1 MLIPAKTTH
10 KGRAR
15 GGVAKVDRRQSGLAG
30 ERFAMSKWAR
40 TVMIGLLGAFALLY
54 AVALAALYVGE
65 RKLLYFP
72 NAVEVAPAS
81 VGLPNAERLHLT
93 TGDGERLLAWY
104 IAPAAGKPLILY
116 FHGNGGRARSARR
129 AFQRLRGGGRWAAG

>member
-1 MLIPAKTTH
+1 
-10 KGRAR
+10 
-15 GGVAKVDRRQSGLAG
+15 
-30 ERFAMSKWAR
+30 
-40 TVMIGLLGAFALLY
+40 MIGLLGAFALLY
-54 AVALAALYVGE
+54 AVALAALYVGQ

-129 AFQRLRGGGRWAAG
+129 AFQRLRGGGRWAAGGGISRLCGIDGRAERGRAARRWRGDLD